1 MFITIDFKRLIK
13 FAAAIVIFAVIVIL
27 LLSFRESKAS
37 ESFNSIDSRTLVLD
51 AGHGGIDGGAVSKS
65 GIKESDINLS
75 IAKKT
80 EALAQLFAV
89 NTVMTRDNDTDFY
102 GENDYSEHDNILKRA
117 EIADLAQ
124 NAVLLSI
131 HQNTYPSELVSGAE
145 VMYAQTSGSEELGL
159 RLQSNLILQADPQ
172 NRRVA
177 RPAAKDLLLTR
188 SVHCPA
194 VLIECGFLS
203 NPEEASKLSDNGYQL
218 KLAAVIAAS
227 YIQYV
232 RETSSI

>member
-1 MFITIDFKRLIK
+1 MFIAIDVKRLIRY
-13 FAAAIVIFAVIVIL
+13 AAAIILISLFIL
-27 LLSFRESKAS
+27 LLFHRDNEPA
-37 ESFNSIDSRTLVLD
+37 ETFNSVDSRTLVLD

-80 EALAQLFAV
+80 EVLAQLFAI
-89 NTVMTRDNDTDFY
+89 NTVMTREDDTDFY
-102 GENDYSEHDNILKRA
+102 GGKDYSERENILKRA
-117 EIADLAQ
+117 KIADSEQ
-124 NAVLLSI
+124 NAVLISI
-131 HQNTYPSELVSGAE
+131 HQNTYPSDLVSGAE
-145 VMYAQTSGSEELGL
+145 VMYAATSGSEELGL
-159 RLQSNLILQADPQ
+159 CLQNNLILNADPQ

-177 RPAAKDLLLTR
+177 RPAPKDLLLTR
-188 SVHCPA
+188 SIHCPA

-203 NPEEASKLSDNGYQL
+203 NPEEASKLSDNCYQL